1 MAAVMCAAGG
11 DDQALQPVEIEEHG
25 HASKLLMAAVRAH
38 GTMTGDTFA
47 ASQAG
52 AFSTLP
58 PEQRTDITTFLAS
71 PVAPM
76 PGQGPTTPHTRTVA
90 ELSAEEKLSK
100 AFEYAKG
107 RRDAAWDAAELAS
120 HRRWVGSSGSAGER
134 LAIGPLRYETLT
146 SPARLYGGA
155 RLIRAELVNVQ
166 LASADLSEVDLLEA
180 VLRNVILRRAKLRNA
195 RTGRHLHAPLR
206 PFWRADG
213 RCGPCEGATA
223 PCQRFGRVAAY
234 SEPCADGSLPHALCE
249 SRPLAS

>member
-1 MAAVMCAAGG
+1 
-11 DDQALQPVEIEEHG
+11 
-25 HASKLLMAAVRAH
+25 MAAVRAH

-195 RTGRHLHAPLR
+195 RLGGTYMLHCDLSGALMDGADLAKAQLAMSTFRARRCVQRTLCGWKPPTRPLR
-206 PFWRADG
+206 KP
-213 RCGPCEGATA
+213 T
-223 PCQRFGRVAAY
+223 
-234 SEPCADGSLPHALCE
+234 
-249 SRPLAS
+249 SRELTSRTHSSPSRI